1 MTLPDISNL
10 RLFNQQIGST
20 QFTTAKEVVSWM
32 GAMQAQDYAMS
43 KWGIGIRLND
53 ASDKLVEEALSK
65 GEILRT
71 HVLRPTW
78 HLVAAEDICWMLELT
93 APRIKASVKSRHRQL
108 ELPEPVLQKCN
119 DIIANALSQ
128 GSHLTRADLVSR
140 LTHAGISTNNNRAS
154 HIMFWA
160 ELEGI
165 ICSGSMHGNLQTYA
179 LLSERAPKKQS
190 LPKDEALAKLAFK
203 YFRSHGP
210 ATLQDFVW
218 WSGLSISE
226 ARHGLEM
233 IKPKLISENTGT
245 ATYWFS
251 TPAGLQPGH
260 SAYLLPAFDE
270 FLISYKD
277 RSATLTMQDFKRAVS
292 INGMFWPIV
301 VIDGQVAGTWK
312 RTGKKNDVIIAVEL
326 FEKQQPD
333 VLLRIEE
340 AAVVYANFMG
350 KKTQVRQSVNTSFKP

>member
-1 MTLPDISNL
+1 MTLPDIANL
-10 RLFNQQIGST
+10 RLFNQQIYST
-20 QFTTAKEVVSWM
+20 QFTTAKDIVSWM

-43 KWGIGIRLND
+43 KWGVGIRLNG
-53 ASDKLVEEALSK
+53 ASDKVVEEALNQ

-93 APRIKASVKSRHRQL
+93 APRIKASVKSRHKQL
-108 ELPEPVLQKCN
+108 ELSDFLLHKTN
-119 DIIANALSQ
+119 DIIGNALS
-128 GSHLTRADLVSR
+128 GGKHLTRAELVSI
-140 LTHAGISTNNNRAS
+140 LAEAGIATDNNRAS

-160 ELEGI
+160 ELDGI
-165 ICSGSMHGNLQTYA
+165 ICSGPIRSTMQTYA
-179 LLSERAPKKQS
+179 LLSERVPEAHG
-190 LPKDEALAKLAFK
+190 LPKDEALAKLAQK

-210 ATLQDFVW
+210 ATLYDFAW
-218 WSGLSISE
+218 WSGLS
-226 ARHGLEM
+226 AGDTRRALEM
-233 IKPKLISENTGT
+233 IKTELVSETIGT

-251 TPAGLQPGH
+251 NHVGLQPGH

-312 RTGKKNDVIIAVEL
+312 RTVKKNDVIIAVEL

-340 AAVVYANFMG
+340 AAVVYGNFMG
-350 KKTQVRQSVNTSFKP
+350 KKTQVSQSVKTGLMH